1 MRSLVEVVYYKTIYE
16 NLTQLIDSKA
26 EKSAEAMQLAQ
37 SITDMQAQHVEV
49 MKSSIEGIN
58 WQAIAEINAVTVQM
72 KQMDQDARNWFL
84 DTADQTMYETL
95 KQTGNEIITKL
106 QTITSQYQ
114 LANTAKTIKSESKLL
129 ELYGQLV
136 KINLSVDALG

>member
-1 MRSLVEVVYYKTIYE
+1 MAPR
-16 NLTQLIDSKA
+16 QC
-26 EKSAEAMQLAQ
+26 SAIRI
-37 SITDMQAQHVEV
+37 SY
-49 MKSSIEGIN
+49 
-58 WQAIAEINAVTVQM
+58 
-72 KQMDQDARNWFL
+72 L